1 MIVSKCIQHVFIQK
15 LGHHHPHHRS
25 CRQQSTH
32 VSTAPGY
39 GCLVACLGLFVA
51 TEPMIELMAAAPM
64 AVAATAPHVLFRGWP
79 PAAAADDGTDD
90 EAPAAGAG
98 AGAGAARRRAMGE

>member
-51 TEPMIELMAAAPM
+51 
-64 AVAATAPHVLFRGWP
+64 PHVLFRGWP